1 MMTQQTPFLLKVLSG
16 SNAGA
21 IVRLKVGEL
30 VLGRSMTSDIILH
43 DDSIAD
49 SHIRLKVS
57 ESSIIMNILA
67 QPVAVDQQP
76 VETEEFL
83 LKPFQIVTLGNVDF
97 FIADLRKAKQNRQ
110 APSDGQAGR
119 PVKGHAGTTP
129 SGSGVAQQ
137 TQVDE
142 TDIPT
147 VSGLATTP
155 GSRRRS
161 SGKMYLWLGAGVLLL
176 ANVLYFLPN
185 ILGLAEDLGFKE
197 SPERRAEAI
206 VAELET
212 EGLQVER
219 KADGA
224 LVSGYVD
231 TLDEKRRI
239 MTQMSRA
246 GDRIN
251 YRIWA
256 GEELVNNAQQV
267 ANALGQTEIR
277 FEGQGKGELAAT
289 GYVSSGEDW
298 QQIKANIMED
308 VSGIQSID
316 DSAMQTL
323 PKRKQALEQ
332 FIDKKGLSSRIRVTI
347 QENRIKVDGELTQS
361 ELSRWSDLYREFLEL
376 YGDGPAIVENLYDA
390 RERIKLVIRSVSVG
404 ETPFLVSKDGNR
416 YMEGSSL
423 GNNYFIKKIAPDH
436 VLLSNSGVEIPIY
449 YGAEEK

>member
-1 MMTQQTPFLLKVLSG
+1 MITQQTPFLLKVLSG

-21 IVRLKVGEL
+21 VVRLKVGEL
-30 VLGRSMTSDIILH
+30 VLGRSMSSDIILH
-43 DDSIAD
+43 DESVAET
-49 SHIRLKVS
+49 HLRLRIS
-57 ESSIIMNILA
+57 ENGIIMNILS

-76 VETEEFL
+76 VEAEEL
-83 LKPFQIVTLGNVDF
+83 VLKPFQVVTLGKVDF
-97 FIADLRKAKQNRQ
+97 FIADLRKKQTGKS
-110 APSDGQAGR
+110 AHDGNN
-119 PVKGHAGTTP
+119 AGTNTAR
-129 SGSGVAQQ
+129 AQPATKQ
-137 TQVDE
+137 ARPDAE
-142 TDIPT
+142 DIPT
-147 VSGLATTP
+147 VSGLSTSPRPA
-155 GSRRRS
+155 SRKKS
-161 SGKMYLWLGAGVLLL
+161 SGKMYLWLGVGVLLL
-176 ANVLYFLPN
+176 ANLLYFLPDL
-185 ILGLAEDLGFKE
+185 LGLAENMGLKE
-197 SPERRAEAI
+197 SPEKRAEAI

-212 EGLQVER
+212 DSLKVE
-219 KADGA
+219 KNADGA

-231 TLDEKRRI
+231 TLEEKRRI

-246 GDRIN
+246 GDRVN

-256 GEELVNNAQQV
+256 DEELVANAQQV
-267 ANALGQTEIR
+267 AQALGQTEIN
-277 FEGQGKGELAAT
+277 FKGQGQGNLAAY

-308 VSGIQSID
+308 VNGIQSID
-316 DSAMQTL
+316 DEAMQTL

-332 FIDKKGLSSRIRVTI
+332 FIEKKGLSSRIRVTI

-361 ELSRWSDLYREFLEL
+361 ELSRWSDLYQEFLEL
-376 YGDGPAIVENLYDA
+376 YGAGPAIVENLYDA
-390 RERIKLVIRSVSVG
+390 KDRIKLVIRSVSVG